1 MTTTEKLV
9 FELFL
14 PKGTLDWFD
23 VIQGSEDKDNI
34 YITLQEKNL
43 PPIPE
48 RYQGEKISPKGFTDI
63 TITDFPIRGRR
74 VLLTFKRRYWQMEGQ
89 KEYSKRDIKL
99 TADGTQ
105 LEKEFALFLKD
116 LRGDERRLLSKYCQ
130 QQQD

>member
-1 MTTTEKLV
+1 
-9 FELFL
+9 
-14 PKGTLDWFD
+14 
-23 VIQGSEDKDNI
+23 
-34 YITLQEKNL
+34 LQEKNL

-116 LRGDERRLLSKYCQ
+116 LRGDERHLLSKYCQ